1 MNYANHTDED
11 LIRHANIEFNALTST
26 HLECILV
33 GRFEAALQEKAIG
46 DAAVEILNDF
56 GLDTDTTKDVEALR
70 KALEFAKDFNLDT
83 VREIMD
89 LLAEEDIDTAGA
101 LKPQLEIA
109 DQICNSRDEALSD
122 GIAILNKIFNPAP
135 ATH

>member
-1 MNYANHTDED
+1 MNYRNHTDED
-11 LIRHANIEFNALTST
+11 LIRHAYIEFNALTST
-26 HLECILV
+26 DLECVLV
-33 GRFEAALQEKAIG
+33 GRLESVLQEKAIG
-46 DAAVEILNDF
+46 DAALEILNDF

-89 LLAEEDIDTAGA
+89 LLGEEDIDTADA

-109 DQICNSRDEALSD
+109 DQICRSRDDPLSD
-122 GIAILNKIFNPAP
+122 GIAVLNKIFNPAP
-135 ATH
+135 ANH